1 MERVDEF
8 GLWVSDD
15 EGETWVLTE
24 RTDDNGRWTTND
36 NGVLWALVEPSE
48 AFLQRRADA
57 EAAEPPFPPLDATG
71 RMATLS
77 AILHGDVDDWAN
89 ASGYP
94 AAHLIHEAQAWAL

>member
-1 MERVDEF
+1 MERND
-8 GLWVSDD
+8 GDGRWVSED
-15 EGETWVLTE
+15 
-24 RTDDNGRWTTND
+24 
-36 NGVLWALVEPSE
+36 GVAWRLVEPSE

-57 EAAEPPFPPLDATG
+57 EAAEPALPPLDATG

>member
-1 MERVDEF
+1 MQREDEF

-15 EGETWVLTE
+15 GESWQLVE
-24 RTDDNGRWTTND
+24 RTDDSGRWLTSD
-36 NGVLWALVEPSE
+36 NGVSWRLVEPSA

-57 EAAEPPFPPLDATG
+57 AASEPAFAALDALG

-89 ASGYP
+89 ASGYQ